1 MVPKLPRLG
10 RSKAGK
16 DKRRQIEPSWY
27 SSDDGHPPLT
37 ELLAENQGALSPF
50 GEDTVFPLPV
60 SSINYVH
67 PTDKPNRA
75 ENN

>member
-1 MVPKLPRLG
+1 MAPKLPKLG
-10 RSKAGK
+10 RRAGK
-16 DKRRQIEPSWY
+16 DKSHQIEPTWY

-60 SSINYVH
+60 SAINYVH